1 MKFSHPKGGNI
12 LLGHIIHGILHFSV
26 GACVTYV
33 LLNKYSNSMAKVTL
47 VLLIGGIAGI
57 TPDVTK
63 FFGDL
68 YGHSLFLVL
77 ILGLVIMLITRK
89 LFLEIS
95 VVKLWLVLSFSVLSH
110 IFIDF
115 IGNGVALFYP
125 FITKEYDF
133 HIIQDG
139 LFLYILSIATIIAIF
154 YRKGGKLVILSSLLI
169 VALYLGAL
177 TYSKIQLQQ
186 TLYSEYKEDDITL
199 LLVYPSRD
207 FRWEFIIR
215 TNKHSITGSSP
226 ILGTDIQIERENEW
240 ND

>member
-1 MKFSHPKGGNI
+1 M
-12 LLGHIIHGILHFSV
+12 GHIIHEILHFSV
-26 GACVTYV
+26 GACITYL
-33 LLNKYSNSMAKVTL
+33 LLNKYNNSMPKVIL
-47 VLLIGGIAGI
+47 ILLTGGIAGI
-57 TPDVTK
+57 TPDITK

-68 YGHSLFLVL
+68 YGHSLFLVP

-133 HIIQDG
+133 HIIQDE
-139 LFLYILSIATIIAIF
+139 LFLYILSVATIIAVF
-154 YRKGGKLVILSSLLI
+154 YRKGKLVILSSLLI
-169 VALYLGAL
+169 VALYLGVL

-186 TLYSEYKEDDITL
+186 TLKSEYIEDDITL
-199 LLVYPSRD
+199 LLVYSRWD
-207 FRWEFIIR
+207 YRSEFIS
-215 TNKHSITGSSP
+215 N
-226 ILGTDIQIERENEW
+226 LV
-240 ND
+240 

>member
-1 MKFSHPKGGNI
+1 MGY
-12 LLGHIIHGILHFSV
+12 IIHSILHFSV
-26 GACVTYV
+26 AACITYV
-33 LLNKYSNSMAKVTL
+33 FLIKHYHSMTKRTL
-47 VLLIGGIAGI
+47 VLCIGGIAGI
-57 TPDVTK
+57 IPDITK

-95 VVKLWLVLSFSVLSH
+95 IVKLWLVLSFSVLSH

-133 HIIQDG
+133 NIIHDD
-139 LFLYILSIATIIAIF
+139 LLLYILLIATIITIF
-154 YRKGGKLVILSSLLI
+154 YRKGKLVILSSLLI

-177 TYSKIQLQQ
+177 TVSKLQLEQALNQQ
-186 TLYSEYKEDDITL
+186 YKDYGINL
-199 LLVYPSRD
+199 LLT
-207 FRWEFIIR
+207 FRSSSHSEWNFMVR
-215 TNKHSITGSSP
+215 TNNVWVSGYSP
-226 ILGTDIQIERENEW
+226 ILNQEIHIESEREVDE
-240 ND
+240 